1 MAMEVSLHEADAAR
15 GFDMRA
21 LWRLAGWGVAA
32 ALSLA
37 VLAVTTR
44 SDIGSQRL
52 KLAFAPAPPPEQPVA
67 VVRLPPRIDDAD
79 LARLQ
84 AQVRALTADRERLT
98 ERVASLE
105 HSFDDLTGSIKQ
117 QVEAAA
123 TAAQA
128 KAAAAAAAPVIA
140 PPAMA
145 SRQAAETQARAA
157 SSRATRD
164 EQAEVAAPRQTET
177 AMAEPARP
185 AEPAPQRAA
194 PLRLAPRHVTVPLP
208 PERVA
213 ALPPKPGFGISLAG
227 ATSVA
232 LLHMQW
238 GALKANFAPLLG
250 DLKPYV
256 VHERRGLFTHY
267 RLVIGPM
274 PTYIAAAKL
283 CAQLIKARAVC
294 HPVKMAGEP
303 L

>member
-1 MAMEVSLHEADAAR
+1 MAMEVGLHEADAAR

-128 KAAAAAAAPVIA
+128 KAAAAAPVIA

-145 SRQAAETQARAA
+145 SRQAPETEARGT

-177 AMAEPARP
+177 AMAEPAR
-185 AEPAPQRAA
+185 AVEPAPQRAA

-250 DLKPYV
+250 ELKPYV
-256 VHERRGLFTHY
+256 LREKRGIATHY
-267 RLVIGPM
+267 RLIVGPM
-274 PTYIAAAKL
+274 PTYTAAAKL
-283 CAQLIKARAVC
+283 CARLIKARAVC
-294 HPVKMAGEP
+294 HPVRMAGEP